1 MFQIECECGF
11 NMRDNDDSIIN
22 TREHLSVGCG
32 FEGVSYIPYVC
43 YRCKKI
49 DCISHNEFMKC
60 DRCNNFSSNIKR
72 LLFFLFNWSLSVD
85 DKNKVSC
92 EKCNDFRKVES
103 NKQINNKCDKC
114 KNNIE
119 FIDIYYDDNKV
130 ICPKCEKNN
139 LKFISVGVWD

>member
-1 MFQIECECGF
+1 MGEMLEIECECGF
-11 NMRDNDDSIIN
+11 EDRDFN
-22 TREHLSVGCG
+22 VGCG
-32 FEGVSYIPYVC
+32 FQGVSSIPYVC

-49 DCISHNEFMKC
+49 DIISHNEFMKC

-72 LLFFLFNWSLSVD
+72 LLLNLFSWSHSED

-119 FIDIYYDDNKV
+119 FIDIYIDDNKNKV